1 MLLDLQTFVITKHT
15 AIAPEYLA
23 PVQIYNTTNW
33 ILANFKISSL
43 NNCLLWYHCLAF
55 TGSKRVSMFL
65 NILSKKMQYYF
76 TLQSDMKNS
85 DATFSHCNCYSTKNP
100 PESNFKTKTDEFL
113 ALAISLTMLI
123 NKLNFNICVTQQI
136 RLWITDLCSL
146 KIYFFL
152 HMRLINYGHF
162 Q

>member
-1 MLLDLQTFVITKHT
+1 
-15 AIAPEYLA
+15 
-23 PVQIYNTTNW
+23 
-33 ILANFKISSL
+33 
-43 NNCLLWYHCLAF
+43 
-55 TGSKRVSMFL
+55 MFL